1 MTIQELDEEE
11 ISIYDIIKEYLNKK
25 AFTPNLDLI
34 NFINQRLKS
43 NPDFNRN
50 KIELIMRSLIRKK
63 IILPGT
69 KLKQEDVLESPLR
82 RKIYRHI
89 NRNPG
94 INMSEIISDLNIG
107 NNQTAWHLENL
118 EKFEFIKS
126 EKIGNQKAFF
136 NFCLDPVFLGV
147 FFYLRKN
154 KFNDIINLLKKK
166 NAKSGLTPTAISK
179 KLKIHYNTIRKYLN
193 ILVDLQL
200 IKIIKKKNKKKY
212 ILNSENYQEKLDDI
226 KSNTKQVRRTIVE
239 EFLVDIYA

>member
-1 MTIQELDEEE
+1 MIQDLDKEETL
-11 ISIYDIIKEYLNKK
+11 IYDIIKEYLNKK
-25 AFTPNLDLI
+25 AFSPDLDLI

-43 NPDFNRN
+43 NSDFNRN
-50 KIELIMRSLIRKK
+50 KIEIIMRSLIKKK

-126 EKIGNQKAFF
+126 EKIGNQKAYF
-136 NFCLDPVFLGV
+136 NYCLDPVFLGV

-154 KFNDIINLLKKK
+154 KFNDVINLLKKK
-166 NAKSGLTPTAISK
+166 NAKSGLTPTKISK
-179 KLKIHYNTIRKYLN
+179 ELKIHYNTIRKYLN
-193 ILVDLQL
+193 ILIDLHM
-200 IKIIKKKNKKKY
+200 IKIIKKKNQKRY
-212 ILNSENYQEKLDDI
+212 LLNIEVYNEKLEDI
-226 KSNTKQVRRTIVE
+226 KNNTKKVRSDIVG
-239 EFLVDIYA
+239 EFLIDIYS